1 MICRLTF
8 EQATLSL
15 QLKATVINFGK
26 VDRRSATGIR
36 QETMVM
42 NEICFSDGQ
51 RILFGYYHGSEMEA
65 AQEDFNYEKVTHILH
80 AATILIVSLLL
91 RKTSVLWQDGFGLE
105 IRWYD
110 EGGQLILGPNPW
122 TVVLMKLLMALVLA
136 AAMILMALFR
146 IFRMIYSLDTHTMIM
161 IIMLYD
167 ILQIYNYFFN

>member
-1 MICRLTF
+1 M
-8 EQATLSL
+8 
-15 QLKATVINFGK
+15 
-26 VDRRSATGIR
+26 
-36 QETMVM
+36 
-42 NEICFSDGQ
+42 EICLSDGQ
-51 RILFGYYHGSEMEA
+51 RMLVFGFHQDEMDA
-65 AQEDFNYEKVTHILH
+65 AIEDWNQLQLYEKVTHFLH

-91 RKTSVLWQDGFGLE
+91 RKTSVLGQDGLGLE

-167 ILQIYNYFFN
+167 ILQIYNYFFNLTT